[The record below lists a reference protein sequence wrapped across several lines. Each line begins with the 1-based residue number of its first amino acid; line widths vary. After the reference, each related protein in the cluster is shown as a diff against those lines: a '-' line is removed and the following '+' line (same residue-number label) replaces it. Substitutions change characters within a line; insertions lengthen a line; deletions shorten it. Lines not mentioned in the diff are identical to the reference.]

1 MHMKFIYS
9 PAGIWGTT
17 RSRSSRQGYFQIS
30 FPCKHCKWT
39 KHHFFVYYF
48 IWLISKDPKTSF
60 GTCGLVGVV
69 GRVVSSRLITYDL
82 TSFFSFLFF
91 NLKHLTAPLPR
102 PQRKLL
108 RLQPYDPTNRNP
120 PGKDIEV
127 VDAVSK
133 LSTES
138 HEPIPEM
145 NVQTHVVFPQLVIK
159 CCKRS
164 KNRANLEAKLGA
176 LKEMISEGWLTHIQ
190 QHLTLLKPNWPFRDQ
205 IASEDRILTKSPP
218 SYHSYDSA
226 EIYFRQTPQTT
237 QSNKENQ
244 AKSQHLY
251 WRRLVPWH
259 RSYHKSMQ

>member
-30 FPCKHCKWT
+30 LPCKHCKWT
-39 KHHFFVYYF
+39 KHHFFVYYL
-48 IWLISKDPKTSF
+48 IWLISKDPKISF

-127 VDAVSK
+127 VDALSK

-145 NVQTHVVFPQLVIK
+145 NVQTHAV
-159 CCKRS
+159 S
-164 KNRANLEAKLGA
+164 Y
-176 LKEMISEGWLTHIQ
+176 T
-190 QHLTLLKPNWPFRDQ
+190 HLTLPTNR
-205 IASEDRILTKSPP
+205 E
-218 SYHSYDSA
+218 
-226 EIYFRQTPQTT
+226 
-237 QSNKENQ
+237 
-244 AKSQHLY
+244 
-251 WRRLVPWH
+251 V
-259 RSYHKSMQ
+259 

>member
-1 MHMKFIYS
+1 MTDLEGSEDLFWHL
-9 PAGIWGTT
+9 
-17 RSRSSRQGYFQIS
+17 R
-30 FPCKHCKWT
+30 
-39 KHHFFVYYF
+39 
-48 IWLISKDPKTSF
+48 
-60 GTCGLVGVV
+60 VGVEWWGGWSTV
-69 GRVVSSRLITYDL
+69 DWLPMIWVRFSA
-82 TSFFSFLFF
+82 FFFLS
-91 NLKHLTAPLPR
+91 LKHLTAPLPR

-205 IASEDRILTKSPP
+205 IASEDRIFTKSPP

>member
-30 FPCKHCKWT
+30 LPCKHCKWT

-60 GTCGLVGVV
+60 GTCGLGWSGGEGGQQSIDYLWFDFVFQ
-69 GRVVSSRLITYDL
+69 L
-82 TSFFSFLFF
+82 SFFY
-91 NLKHLTAPLPR
+91 LKHLTAPLPR

-127 VDAVSK
+127 VDALSK

-205 IASEDRILTKSPP
+205 IASEDRIFTKSPP